1 MESML
6 GTSEVAIKCRQCKA
20 EYAIRRRDLAKTA
33 HENDGYVPC
42 YFCGSRNTT
51 WESFRKEED
60 EYGRK

>member
-1 MESML
+1 MVARLSSNVIIHCNAC
-6 GTSEVAIKCRQCKA
+6 GSEY
-20 EYAIRRRDLAKTA
+20 EMRRRDLTKTA

-51 WESFRKEED
+51 WDIFRKEED